1 MPRHREG
8 GQASVELVLALPV
21 LAVLLLLL
29 VQVGLVV
36 RDQVLLV
43 HAAREGAR
51 EAAVASDAGAARRG
65 ALAAA
70 RLDAD
75 RLTVTT
81 EGRAGAGSR
90 VTVRLEYRSPT
101 QVPLVGALVG
111 DVHLSAAATMRV
123 EALTIR
129 VTKR

>member
-1 MPRHREG
+1 MPGHRER

-21 LAVLLLLL
+21 LVLLLLVV

-43 HAAREGAR
+43 HAAREAAR
-51 EAAVASDAGAARRG
+51 EAAVAADAGAARRG
-65 ALAAA
+65 ALAGA
-70 RLDAD
+70 RLEPD
-75 RLTVTT
+75 RLTAVV
-81 EGRAGAGSR
+81 EGRGAPGSR
-90 VTVRLEYRSPT
+90 VAVRLAYRSPT
-101 QVPLVGALVG
+101 DVPLVGALVG

-129 VTKR
+129 VTKP